1 MDITSYKQQRAYAA
15 QYGLIVGLIWIA
27 SFSLFIIGLTQPL
40 MGNLSLLVGILS
52 IVAAG
57 YLIRKFRHE
66 VAPLR
71 FWQTWWMATLVF
83 MYASLL
89 MAVAQFIYF
98 RYIDNGLLVDTYAS
112 ILQQPEAVAMMQS
125 MMPGEDVTQ
134 VGNEVVGLLQS
145 ISPIQLT
152 FEFLIYNLM
161 SSFIFAFPASW
172 IGKSGKTP
180 ASPSQNQ

>member
-1 MDITSYKQQRAYAA
+1 M
-15 QYGLIVGLIWIA
+15 
-27 SFSLFIIGLTQPL
+27 
-40 MGNLSLLVGILS
+40 
-52 IVAAG
+52 
-57 YLIRKFRHE
+57 
-66 VAPLR
+66 
-71 FWQTWWMATLVF
+71 
-83 MYASLL
+83 
-89 MAVAQFIYF
+89 
-98 RYIDNGLLVDTYAS
+98 DTYAS

>member
-1 MDITSYKQQRAYAA
+1 MDITSYRQQRAYAA
-15 QYGLIVGLIWIA
+15 QYGFIVGLIWIA

-52 IVAAG
+52 IAATG
-57 YLIRKFRHE
+57 YLVRKFRHE

-71 FWQTWWMATLVF
+71 FWHTWWMATQIF

-89 MAVAQFIYF
+89 MAAAQFIYF

-112 ILQQPEAVAMMQS
+112 IMQQPEAVAMLQS
-125 MMPGEDVTQ
+125 MMPGENVEQ
-134 VGNEVVGLLQS
+134 VGTEVIGLLQS

-161 SSFIFAFPASW
+161 SSFIFAFPAAW